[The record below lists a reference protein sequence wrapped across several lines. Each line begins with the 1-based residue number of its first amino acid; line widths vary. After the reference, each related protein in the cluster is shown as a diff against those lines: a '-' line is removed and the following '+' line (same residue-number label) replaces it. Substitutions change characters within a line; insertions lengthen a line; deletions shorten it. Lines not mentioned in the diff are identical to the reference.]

1 MSPANSSRPR
11 KALIDRD
18 CDSIIV
24 GMIRHHEHNFH
35 LFYEN
40 TLPV

>member
-1 MSPANSSRPR
+1 MSLANSSRPR

-35 LFYEN
+35 LFYEK
-40 TLPV
+40 